1 MRWTEKSGKRVTG
14 SGAMDKSTCFAWG
27 REQELGGEEIPF
39 CAEGFLAGRA
49 GKSLRQNYQKLP
61 FKSRISVFKIDS
73 GFSFPIQD
81 FISEHYG
88 EEGTLFEK
96 EIKEFMEL
104 RQVGGPGRA
113 ESCFG
118 LLRNARWRC
127 RALLRVPSC
136 SLQTARLSSRL
147 GGAGSLQHAL
157 STPAS
162 VHRLQNS
169 TDVSVI
175 VHGPG
180 E

>member
-1 MRWTEKSGKRVTG
+1 MEKGLQGLEQWTN
-14 SGAMDKSTCFAWG
+14 KSTCFAWG

-39 CAEGFLAGRA
+39 CAAGFLAGRA
-49 GKSLRQNYQKLP
+49 GKSLIRNYQKSP
-61 FKSRISVFKIDS
+61 FKSRISIFKIDS

-104 RQVGGPGRA
+104 RQVGGPGHA

-127 RALLRVPSC
+127 RALLWVPSC
-136 SLQTARLSSRL
+136 FFPNCTLVLASR
-147 GGAGSLQHAL
+147 GCWKPAACTEHPGFGS
-157 STPAS
+157 
-162 VHRLQNS
+162 
-169 TDVSVI
+169 
-175 VHGPG
+175 
-180 E
+180 

>member
-1 MRWTEKSGKRVTG
+1 M
-14 SGAMDKSTCFAWG
+14 CFAWAG
-27 REQELGGEEIPF
+27 EQELGREEIPF
-39 CAEGFLAGRA
+39 FLQEKPASRLYRIA
-49 GKSLRQNYQKLP
+49 RSHPLNLEYP
-61 FKSRISVFKIDS
+61 FSRVYS
-73 GFSFPIQD
+73 GFSVPIQD

-104 RQVGGPGRA
+104 RQVGVPRRA

-127 RALLRVPSC
+127 CVLLWVPPC
-136 SLQTARLSSRL
+136 SLQPARLSSRL
-147 GGAGSLQHAL
+147 GGAGSLRHAL

-175 VHGPG
+175 VCCPC